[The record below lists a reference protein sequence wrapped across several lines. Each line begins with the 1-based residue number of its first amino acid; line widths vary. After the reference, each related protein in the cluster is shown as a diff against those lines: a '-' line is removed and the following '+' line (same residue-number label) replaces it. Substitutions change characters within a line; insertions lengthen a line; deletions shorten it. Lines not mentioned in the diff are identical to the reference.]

1 MNIANIQEKL
11 VKNNYYNNIFDVC
24 SNERKKVSIR
34 TRKKCRTRI
43 DNVSDTLLNN
53 GFVVR
58 KTPCRSGRKL
68 KCMRHSCKKTNKR
81 YCPLCYFTRNRLK
94 SVCVELNSNV
104 VTKLSKNFVLIP
116 NAFPYLDNQ
125 FLITVRSH
133 KKQMDIINK
142 YCVELYRVFVDIL
155 KNNEDG
161 KIFFNGDCG
170 NSLEHFHCQFTTTE
184 FPIFLELPDFDGIIN
199 NKRFRGYYVK
209 VYSSS
214 KFRDLIR
221 ILTNKGISFNF
232 ILQKGIYN
240 YFDVVFFVRN
250 CNRILTKDLN
260 FGATELA
267 GLINTRNGKFKAKEI
282 AKYMEETNNIINYNV
297 FNEGDESI
305 TRSMI
310 KSSLLE

>member
-1 MNIANIQEKL
+1 MKMEK
-11 VKNNYYNNIFDVC
+11 
-24 SNERKKVSIR
+24 
-34 TRKKCRTRI
+34 
-43 DNVSDTLLNN
+43 
-53 GFVVR
+53 
-58 KTPCRSGRKL
+58 
-68 KCMRHSCKKTNKR
+68 
-81 YCPLCYFTRNRLK
+81 YFLMEI
-94 SVCVELNSNV
+94 V
-104 VTKLSKNFVLIP
+104 
-116 NAFPYLDNQ
+116 
-125 FLITVRSH
+125 
-133 KKQMDIINK
+133 
-142 YCVELYRVFVDIL
+142 
-155 KNNEDG
+155 
-161 KIFFNGDCG
+161 G

-184 FPIFLELPDFDGIIN
+184 FPIFFELPDFDGVIN

-240 YFDVVFFVRN
+240 YFDIIFFVRN